1 MVPESMEIYT
11 EGRGVRQDVKFSVD
25 LLERIEGIGGV
36 GETRWLSC
44 AGEKWGCAPQVQH
57 EPRQEQKVASQPA
70 TLFLYSALRS

>member
-25 LLERIEGIGGV
+25 LLERIEGIGRG

-44 AGEKWGCAPQVQH
+44 AGEKWGAHP
-57 EPRQEQKVASQPA
+57 KSN
-70 TLFLYSALRS
+70 TSLDSSKK